1 MNSFHKLATKNDFSA
16 YLTQI
21 NCHFF
26 FLQGFAREQTQDSSV
41 RDIFRSRFLG
51 GFVSKR
57 HISFLIK

>member
-26 FLQGFAREQTQDSSV
+26 FLQHDGLCLPKKIMQIRLRVD
-41 RDIFRSRFLG
+41 
-51 GFVSKR
+51 
-57 HISFLIK
+57 